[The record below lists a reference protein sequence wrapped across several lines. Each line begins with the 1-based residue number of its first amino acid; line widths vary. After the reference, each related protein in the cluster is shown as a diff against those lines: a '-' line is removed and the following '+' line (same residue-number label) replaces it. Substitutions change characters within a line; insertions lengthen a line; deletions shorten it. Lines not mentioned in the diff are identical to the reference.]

1 MNLKFTFAIL
11 SASVFYVGC
20 AQIPK
25 EVKTTLSDQDMGT
38 IRFNTAKPLVTQRTK
53 LNWATGKSAGFA
65 LDNAKSLQLSGELAF
80 PAGPGPFPAVVFA
93 HGCSGTAYTSAKA
106 WAPRLREWGYA
117 TFEVDSFGPRG
128 YARICEDLQRLQPL
142 ERVPDVYGALH
153 VLSTHPKIDP
163 QRIAL
168 MGASHGGI
176 LTINAATQW
185 AKDTF
190 AQNGRGY
197 RAFFPLYPY
206 CNVTIPEL
214 ESISAPIRIHT
225 GELDDWTPAKPCEE
239 YVASLKASGQDA
251 GIHVYPKAHHAF
263 DDPSQEFYYGANF
276 QNVAKC
282 WWRGAAILDP
292 MTVEPLSCVSRGGT
306 VGRNAAAMEAAR
318 TNVRAELGQ
327 LLK

>member
-1 MNLKFTFAIL
+1 MKGKLAFAIL
-11 SASVFYVGC
+11 TTSVLYVGC

-25 EVKTTLSDQDMGT
+25 EVKTTLSDQDVGT
-38 IRFNTAKPLVTQRTK
+38 IRFNSAKPLVTQRTK
-53 LNWATGKSAGFA
+53 LNWSTGKSAGFA
-65 LDNAKSLQLSGELAF
+65 LDHTKSIELFGELAF
-80 PAGPGPFPAVVFA
+80 PAGPGPFPAVVLA
-93 HGCSGTAYTSAKA
+93 HGCSGPGYSDKA

-117 TFEVDSFGPRG
+117 TFVVESFRPRG
-128 YARICEDLQRLQPL
+128 YSRVCEDVQRLLPL
-142 ERVPDVYGALH
+142 ERLPDVYGALN

-176 LTINAATQW
+176 VTINAATQW

-190 AQNGRGY
+190 AQNGRAY
-197 RAFFPLYPY
+197 RAFFPIYPY
-206 CNVTIPEL
+206 CNVSIPEL
-214 ESISAPIRIHT
+214 ESISAPLRIHT
-225 GELDDWTPAKPCEE
+225 GELDDWTPAKPCER

-251 GIHVYPKAHHAF
+251 GIHVYPNAHHAF
-263 DDPSQEFYYGANF
+263 DDPSQQFYYGANF

-282 WWRGAAILDP
+282 WWRGEVFLQP

-306 VGRNAAAMEAAR
+306 VSHNAAAMEAAR
-318 TNVRAELGQ
+318 ANVRAELGQ